1 MLQRQDDGK
10 EKDKDKNAE
19 QQVRESVKKT
29 LADALKV
36 RVQECKEIEFN
47 EEHVNNLAVKIE
59 EKLFKHFENKTDT
72 KYKSKY
78 RSLVFNIK
86 DPKNETLFR

>member
-1 MLQRQDDGK
+1 M
-10 EKDKDKNAE
+10 
-19 QQVRESVKKT
+19 KKT
-29 LADALKV
+29 LADTLKT
-36 RVQECKEIEFN
+36 RVQECKDLEFSDEHINGLADSIED
-47 EEHVNNLAVKIE
+47 
-59 EKLFKHFENKTDT
+59 KLFKHFESKTDT